1 LSWGQGGR
9 RAPPEARRQ
18 DASRL
23 QNTKYLEFVP
33 SQAGNE
39 TARRH
44 WGATPSGL
52 TGLCD
57 PGGTTIRLLKQS
69 NLFDNVAAIV
79 PPGRE

>member
-1 LSWGQGGR
+1 LSWGTGR
-9 RAPPEARRQ
+9 PPSPAGSSGARCQ
-18 DASRL
+18 PL
-23 QNTKYLEFVP
+23 TKYKISGIVP